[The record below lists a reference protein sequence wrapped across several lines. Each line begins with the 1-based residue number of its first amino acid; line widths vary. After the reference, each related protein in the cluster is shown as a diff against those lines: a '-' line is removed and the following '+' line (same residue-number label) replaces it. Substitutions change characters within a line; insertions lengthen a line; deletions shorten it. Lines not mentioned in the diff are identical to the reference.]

1 MDIEELKAQL
11 SLEEMLEVKLN
22 IKFEKK
28 TARYNWA
35 KCPFHD
41 DTDPSFVVDK
51 FSHTAHCW
59 APTCMASKH
68 MDHVKFLQLY
78 EHLSKEL
85 AIDRL
90 YQMVGQDRPV
100 NTLHDVL
107 QKVLERLVPM
117 NQHELARDFFRNR
130 GISQEALN
138 EFRVGYSPNF
148 NWFKEQ
154 MADISQDAAAKLE
167 FFRIV
172 MFDNAIIYPLFDGLG
187 RMAGFRARPLGG
199 SFAKYIANQPDF
211 PLKPSRVYGMHL
223 IRNRQIVLVE
233 GPNDALGFWSVGVR
247 NTGALMGTNL
257 KDIDTQLTHHGF
269 SDIVFISDGDEAG
282 KIAMFKAPDLVR
294 VNTIPPVEERS
305 LDPDEYARDKGLL
318 AVARLIE
325 DAKYPPDIRLDARL
339 QRIPETLSGKI
350 MLIKSIASDISE
362 GLHPIIVQKM
372 KDKIAKALD
381 IPSEDVYSIFDLAE
395 FDSSDLEA
403 KMIWHVFSQ
412 GELAEDIKSKVEAE
426 SIADPR
432 IRKQYQEMLNGFSPS
447 ETILRAEGLT
457 EGDIERFLDL
467 AKRRHVKRLLKTSAH
482 SVSNLIEPIDDVLNR
497 MMNQMSKHA
506 IGDVE
511 VLNMRQQLDV
521 GIHNAIERASNPGLL
536 GLSLGKGFKNT
547 DEILQGLRPNSVYVL
562 AASQGTGKSALALQW
577 GVDMAIDLG
586 IPVLWISLEMSPLDM
601 SVRILSKL
609 TRIPAIKIMRGN
621 LTPEEQVILT
631 AQSTK
636 YMNSPLYMASV
647 GSMSIQQIVS
657 LIRKYKMLHGI
668 RAVFIDY
675 IQLIESGTRD
685 QTMYERVGRIS
696 RMIKSS
702 ITMDKSIGIPV
713 VAIAQL
719 SRIAKRHDVP
729 TAEDVAES
737 YKIAQDAD
745 VFMTIRRL
753 SKDEIEANKL
763 QSRPLGNMILNIDKN
778 RSGAD
783 KIIVGLQ
790 FNLENLT
797 ISEVLTQLPR
807 EKI

>member
-1 MDIEELKAQL
+1 MDIEELKAKL
-11 SLEEMLEVKLN
+11 PLEEMLEGKLG
-22 IKFEKK
+22 IQFSKR

-35 KCPFHD
+35 LCPFHEE
-41 DTDPSFVVDK
+41 TDPSFVVDK

-59 APTCMASKH
+59 SSTCLAHKH

-78 EHLSKEL
+78 EHLSREL

-90 YQMVGQDRPV
+90 YQLVGQDRPI

-117 NQHELARDFFRNR
+117 NMHQLAGDFFRNR

-138 EFRVGYSPNF
+138 EFRVGYSPSY
-148 NWFKEQ
+148 NWFKNQ
-154 MADISQDAAAKLE
+154 IGDISQDAAAKLE

-172 MFDNAIIYPLFDGLG
+172 MFDNAIVYPLFDGLG
-187 RMAGFRARPLGG
+187 RMAGFRSRPLGG

-257 KDIDTQLTHHGF
+257 KDIDNQLTQRGF

-282 KIAMFKAPDLVR
+282 KEAMFKAPDLVR
-294 VNTIPPVEERS
+294 VNTIPKLNDRNT
-305 LDPDEYARDKGLL
+305 DPDEFARDKGIL
-318 AVARLIE
+318 AIVKLIE
-325 DAKYPPDIRLDARL
+325 EAKYPPDIKLDARL
-339 QRIPETLSGKI
+339 ARIPDTLSGKI
-350 MLIKSIASDISE
+350 TLIKSIASDISD
-362 GLHPIIVQKM
+362 GLHPIIVRKM
-372 KDKIAKALD
+372 QDKIAKALE
-381 IPSEDVYSIFDLAE
+381 IPPDDVYSIFDMAE
-395 FDSSDLEA
+395 FDSSDLES
-403 KMIWHVFSQ
+403 KMLWHIFSQ
-412 GELAEDIKSKVEAE
+412 GPLSEDIKSKVEAD

-432 IRKQYQEMLNGFSPS
+432 MRKQYQEMLNGFSPS
-447 ETILRAEGLT
+447 ESILRADGLT
-457 EGDIERFLDL
+457 EGDVGRFLDL
-467 AKRRHVKRLLKTSAH
+467 AKRRHLKRLLRTSSY
-482 SVSNLIEPIDDVLNR
+482 SVSNLNEGVDDVLNR

-506 IGDVE
+506 IGDIE

-521 GIHNAIERASNPGLL
+521 GIHNAIERSNNPGLL

-547 DEILQGLRPNSVYVL
+547 DEILQGLRPQSVYVL
-562 AASQGTGKSALALQW
+562 AASQGTGKSALTLQW
-577 GVDMAIDLG
+577 AVDMAVDLNV
-586 IPVLWISLEMSPLDM
+586 PVLWISLEMSPLDM
-601 SVRILSKL
+601 SIRILSKL
-609 TRIPAIKIMRGN
+609 TRIPAIKVMRGN
-621 LTPEEQVILT
+621 LTPEEKTIL
-631 AQSTK
+631 ASQSVK
-636 YMNSPLYMASV
+636 YMNSPLYIASV
-647 GSMSIQQIVS
+647 GGMSIQQIVS
-657 LIRKYKMLHGI
+657 LTRKYKMLHGI

-702 ITMDKSIGIPV
+702 ITMDKSISIPV
-713 VAIAQL
+713 VAVAQL
-719 SRIAKRHDVP
+719 SRTAKRHDVP

-763 QSRPLGNMILNIDKN
+763 ENRPLGNMILNIDKN
-778 RSGAD
+778 RSGVD
-783 KIIVGLQ
+783 KMIIGLQ
-790 FNLENLT
+790 FDLENMT
-797 ISEVLTQLPR
+797 ISEVLTQMPHQ
-807 EKI
+807 KI